1 MKTTLLLADADLSA
15 RQALADFLE
24 NEGFSM
30 LLAEGETDTLDLFQS
45 NDVGL
50 VVLDTHLRD
59 QCGWETFARVATL
72 NPLVPAIVITSEWG
86 QKPQAAQA
94 GVDALFEKPIE
105 FDVLLRIVQELLAQP
120 TEMRLQRVCTVE
132 AFARYVPRSY
142 RTFVRALQE
151 RYTAPLVMPEL
162 DQILARC
169 VPPLTGK
176 PGITPK
182 STRAGGS
189 PGVAPV

>member
-72 NPLVPAIVITSEWG
+72 NPLVPAIVITSEWV
-86 QKPQAAQA
+86 QKPRAAQA

-120 TEMRLQRVCTVE
+120 TEMRLQLVCTVE

>member
-15 RQALADFLE
+15 RQAMADFLE

-30 LLAEGETDTLDLFQS
+30 LLAETEVDTLDLFQS

-72 NPLVPAIVITSEWG
+72 NPLISAIVMTSEAG
-86 QKPQAAQA
+86 QKARAAET

-105 FDVLLRIVQELLAQP
+105 FEELLRIIRELLAQP
-120 TEMRLQRVCTVE
+120 TEMRLRRVCTVE
-132 AFARYVPRSY
+132 AFSRYVPRSY
-142 RTFVRALQE
+142 RTFLRTLQE
-151 RYTAPLVMPEL
+151 RYRAPLAMPEL

-169 VPPLTGK
+169 VPPLTGR

-182 STRAGGS
+182 STRAGGFT
-189 PGVAPV
+189 GAAPV

>member
-1 MKTTLLLADADLSA
+1 MKTTLLLADADLST
-15 RQALADFLE
+15 RQAMADFLE
-24 NEGFSM
+24 NEGFSI
-30 LLAEGETDTLDLFQS
+30 LLAEGESDTLDILQS

-50 VVLDTHLRD
+50 VVLDAHLKD

-72 NPLVPAIVITSEWG
+72 NPLVPAIVTTSEWG
-86 QKPQAAQA
+86 QKARAADA

-105 FDVLLRIVQELLAQP
+105 FDELLRIIRELLAQP
-120 TEMRLQRVCTVE
+120 TEMRLQRVCTIE

-151 RYTAPLVMPEL
+151 RYTAPLAMPEL

-182 STRAGGS
+182 STRAGGFT
-189 PGVAPV
+189 GAVPV